1 MTGRVTAHTA
11 FEGFRVI
18 SYPSF
23 REGDQVPR
31 CMTIWQ
37 PHLLEEDGSG
47 LSYGGEGL
55 VPSCGAGAFP
65 AAYMILLTDGSAER
79 ALTDLPPDTA
89 LQFVY
94 GEDVDQIVVFRG

>member
-1 MTGRVTAHTA
+1 MTEYTA

-23 REGDQVPR
+23 REGDQMPR
-31 CMTIWQ
+31 CRTIWQ
-37 PHLLEEDGSG
+37 PDLLEEDGSG

-65 AAYMILLTDGSAER
+65 AAYMILLADGSAER
-79 ALTDLPPDTA
+79 ALTDLSPDTA

-94 GEDVDQIVVFRG
+94 DADVDQIVVLRG